1 MIHIWAKNKINI
13 VNLKMKYQVLIPTHH
28 KTLEQ
33 CSEFLNYLNVKSNC
47 LICNQCD
54 NSSIKEAE
62 KFKVVN
68 CNNIGVSNNRNNLL
82 DYAEGDICICIDD
95 DCPLVDNYEEIIENC
110 FKEYPNAEF
119 ILFNGIVAHENNR
132 LIHNKKTKRVKKFK
146 DVGYAG
152 GPGLV
157 FKKEAIKKYNL
168 RYNTKVGYPN
178 RIMLG
183 EDSLFIKSIV
193 DSKAI
198 FIRSN
203 EVLFIVKDDV
213 DNSVYFK
220 GVTEDF
226 VISRGCIMKIVHPHL
241 FWILKYRNALKMRHW
256 RDNKFTFRQLIKL
269 FNQGS
274 LISKDIIQY

>member
-1 MIHIWAKNKINI
+1 
-13 VNLKMKYQVLIPTHH
+13 MKYQVLVPTHH

-33 CSEFLNYLNVKSNC
+33 CSELLDYLHIKSDC

-54 NSSIKEAE
+54 EKSINKIE
-62 KFKVVN
+62 KMKVVN
-68 CNNIGVSNNRNNLL
+68 CDNIGVSNNRNNLL
-82 DYAEGDICICIDD
+82 DYAEGDFCICIDD
-95 DCPLVDNYEEIIENC
+95 DCPLVDNYEEIIENS
-110 FKEYPNAEF
+110 FKKFPDAEF
-119 ILFNGIVAHENNR
+119 ILFNGIVTHENNR

-157 FKKEAIKKYNL
+157 FKREAIKKYNL

-178 RIMLG
+178 KVQLG
-183 EDSLFIKSIV
+183 EDSLFIKSII
-193 DSKAI
+193 DSKAN
-198 FIRSN
+198 FVRSSD
-203 EVLFIVKDDV
+203 VLFTIKDDV
-213 DNSVYFK
+213 DNSIYFK

-256 RDNKFTFRQLIKL
+256 RNNNFSLKKL
-269 FNQGS
+269 VRLQKEGS
-274 LISKDIIQY
+274 KLSKDII